1 MKKQLIDLLKE
12 KDIEL
17 ESQSFKLEQI
27 SEIQEELKNVI
38 GSDWNQWPVF
48 KKNFFIEYFTIVIVW
63 ANKIC
68 ESPLTPNYTKKSY
81 YQNFFKLTENKK
93 LPKMAE
99 QLKIDLWKIGRW
111 IPYFYYVNLVH
122 EILENHGPFHNK
134 DGGADINKKNKLF
147 DSFVDYGGCQSVSW
161 DYPNNLSQWELNF
174 IEDGDKKTFLTE
186 QEGAK
191 LEYFYFLFIQEK
203 NNQFL
208 EYYNWINRLFEEW
221 ETLLEHKWIEENI
234 DISEIKEIREMKTA
248 ESLIDNEKDLY
259 VAVEKAR
266 KAKQLTS
273 LMLSTS
279 DMVDI
284 MKSISRTKQN
294 ILFQENSS
302 KYYKY
307 WNLNKKNIDE
317 IYKKVLNPD
326 HIHSDKK
333 NKFDSALNEVRK
345 FEINYNEAIA
355 HKPKAIVKKEQQELF
370 LASQNYILKKS
381 ENFMDLT
388 QNKNPKAKANSSKS
402 WIQIWF

>member
-1 MKKQLIDLLKE
+1 M
-12 KDIEL
+12 
-17 ESQSFKLEQI
+17 
-27 SEIQEELKNVI
+27 
-38 GSDWNQWPVF
+38 
-48 KKNFFIEYFTIVIVW
+48 
-63 ANKIC
+63 
-68 ESPLTPNYTKKSY
+68 
-81 YQNFFKLTENKK
+81 
-93 LPKMAE
+93 
-99 QLKIDLWKIGRW
+99 
-111 IPYFYYVNLVH
+111 
-122 EILENHGPFHNK
+122 
-134 DGGADINKKNKLF
+134 
-147 DSFVDYGGCQSVSW
+147 
-161 DYPNNLSQWELNF
+161 
-174 IEDGDKKTFLTE
+174 
-186 QEGAK
+186 
-191 LEYFYFLFIQEK
+191 EYFYFLFSQEK
-203 NNQFL
+203 DNQFL

-234 DISEIKEIREMKTA
+234 DISEIKESREMKMA

-284 MKSISRTKQN
+284 MKSISRTKQD

-307 WNLNKKNIDE
+307 LNLNKKNIDE
-317 IYKKVLNPD
+317 IYKKGLKPD

-345 FEINYNEAIA
+345 FEINYNKAIA
-355 HKPKAIVKKEQQELF
+355 HKAKTILKKEQQELF

-388 QNKNPKAKANSSKS
+388 QNKKS
-402 WIQIWF
+402 EGQGELVEKLNTNLILRSFEYLKNEKINYQK